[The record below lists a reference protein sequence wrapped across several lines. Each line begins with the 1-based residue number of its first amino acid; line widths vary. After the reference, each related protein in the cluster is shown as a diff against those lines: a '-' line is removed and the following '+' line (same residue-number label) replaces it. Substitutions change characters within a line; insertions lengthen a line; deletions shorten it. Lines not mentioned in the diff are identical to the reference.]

1 MGGEW
6 EVSDESRRERE
17 RGRGRGTRQIEER
30 PRAHR
35 PPWKR
40 SRESGATAVWWAPSL
55 LLVKRVW
62 SELKPRLGHG
72 ESIKP
77 TGGGGGGEGQGALVV
92 QPARKLLQQVI
103 CTPTGNTAGQKLSWL
118 LRGGNCTLLRT
129 DSLFAVVGCDCHTG
143 CRCIQRRPGDAEK
156 VPKGMHRRQK
166 CHFHKE
172 CQRMGWSTH
181 RPLLL
186 CNLRRVCRKLRFL
199 SFTDKPPSSAG
210 KLAVGR
216 KKDAM

>member
-1 MGGEW
+1 MEEEQGKW
-6 EVSDESRRERE
+6 CNQ
-17 RGRGRGTRQIEER
+17 RG
-30 PRAHR
+30 
-35 PPWKR
+35 W
-40 SRESGATAVWWAPSL
+40 GAQSAGQASL
-55 LLVKRVW
+55 VRVETQDWVTGKVKAEPAT
-62 SELKPRLGHG
+62 S
-72 ESIKP
+72 
-77 TGGGGGGEGQGALVV
+77 GGGEGHSALV

-103 CTPTGNTAGQKLSWL
+103 CTPTSNTAGQKLSWL

-216 KKDAM
+216 KKDAI

>member
-40 SRESGATAVWWAPSL
+40 SRESGATAVVGAQSSAGQASL
-55 LLVKRVW
+55 VRV
-62 SELKPRLGHG
+62 ETK
-72 ESIKP
+72 
-77 TGGGGGGEGQGALVV
+77 TGSRGKYKAEPATSGGGEGQAALV

-118 LRGGNCTLLRT
+118 LRAGNCTLLRT

-210 KLAVGR
+210 KLAGGR